1 MAKKEYGF
9 FDREKVED
17 AVTMMLN
24 AHAEVEY
31 DTARK
36 YMYYIVE
43 GKQITLEQEVP
54 ESKHPFLKYFDANWH
69 QCRGMLGGFGRSD
82 VPHSGNTTN
91 NRLEAAWGLLFD
103 PQHKGKRLDA
113 CEDILKELFPDQVA
127 KMTIKRETKLKQTDG
142 SPAGAPAREGRVAWL
157 SASSSGAVARY
168 QVTEGCL
175 GIGDEV
181 RKGGVLGSKGEVRF
195 AEGAVAS
202 EAAGEAATDYQTFK
216 FQPSEN
222 TALAAPPYSGT
233 TRDASLDDENMPL
246 SQKQT
251 YSNKRFIK
259 SQKEEAQ

>member
-1 MAKKEYGF
+1 MAKKEYGV

-36 YMYYIVE
+36 CMYYIVE

-69 QCRGMLGGFGRSD
+69 QCRRMLGGFGRSD
-82 VPHSGNTTN
+82 VPHTGNTTN

-113 CEDILKELFPDQVA
+113 CENILKELFPDQVA

-142 SPAGAPAREGRVAWL
+142 VSCGPLVLDVFACSVGGIAIPASVPKI
-157 SASSSGAVARY
+157 
-168 QVTEGCL
+168 Q
-175 GIGDEV
+175 
-181 RKGGVLGSKGEVRF
+181 
-195 AEGAVAS
+195 
-202 EAAGEAATDYQTFK
+202 
-216 FQPSEN
+216 
-222 TALAAPPYSGT
+222 
-233 TRDASLDDENMPL
+233 
-246 SQKQT
+246 
-251 YSNKRFIK
+251 
-259 SQKEEAQ
+259 

>member
-142 SPAGAPAREGRVAWL
+142 VSCGPWFWTFLRAVWVVSRSRRLFQRSNENNSKYRL
-157 SASSSGAVARY
+157 ASMYNV
-168 QVTEGCL
+168 VKL
-175 GIGDEV
+175 
-181 RKGGVLGSKGEVRF
+181 
-195 AEGAVAS
+195 
-202 EAAGEAATDYQTFK
+202 
-216 FQPSEN
+216 
-222 TALAAPPYSGT
+222 
-233 TRDASLDDENMPL
+233 
-246 SQKQT
+246 
-251 YSNKRFIK
+251 
-259 SQKEEAQ
+259 